1 MQKKI
6 FTPLWDDITIPYMP
20 VDMRDRWKL
29 ESFEYRFKKAVD
41 EDIESRC
48 NRFNEQR
55 INRSTQTGTVCI
67 GSRHYRY
74 TRIPVRKTM
83 GLFDKNLYKYTWE

>member
-6 FTPLWDDITIPYMP
+6 FTPVWDDITIPYMP

-67 GSRHYRY
+67 GRANYRY
-74 TRIPVRKTM
+74 TRTPVRKTM
-83 GLFDKNLYKYTWE
+83 GLLDKTLYKYTWE